1 MGKVSYSADIPL
13 LGGLV
18 PFALLLDVSLQFLLH
33 PKTVSFTHESF
44 PSNRSSRRQ
53 IVGFLTVVF
62 QVTRC
67 HLSPNLQP
75 GGSVRLI
82 YIPPHHPGS
91 RVAYPNHQTRSSNFR
106 RFLRPPWTSLV
117 LVLLPA
123 TT

>member
-82 YIPPHHPGS
+82 YIPPPTTPGVEWPTQTT
-91 RVAYPNHQTRSSNFR
+91 RHGVAILDVSYDPHGPR
-106 RFLRPPWTSLV
+106 
-117 LVLLPA
+117 
-123 TT
+123 